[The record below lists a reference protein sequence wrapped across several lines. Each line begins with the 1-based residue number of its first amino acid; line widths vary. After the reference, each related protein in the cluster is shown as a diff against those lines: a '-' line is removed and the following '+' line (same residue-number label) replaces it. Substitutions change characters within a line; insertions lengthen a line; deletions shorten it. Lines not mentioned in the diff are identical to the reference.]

1 MSLRLFLLIIICAM
15 ANGKW
20 STASAQNRM
29 DSVESRMDSVESR
42 MDSVEIGLVTC
53 SPHEEIYSLYG
64 HTALRYHD
72 MHTGEDLVFNYG
84 VFRVD
89 QDNFIWHFAM
99 GQTDYELAVS
109 TTDTFCRYYEAW
121 GSQVTEQVLQLTAE
135 EKQRIAQALGRN
147 LRPENRVFRYNVFYD
162 NCATRPRD
170 LIVANLTG
178 TVEYEP
184 RPGYEPSF
192 RSMAHDCTAG
202 HPWTTFGNEILLGLQ
217 ADLPTTQRE
226 QQFLPANLRH
236 DFDRATVTRQGRST
250 PLVKERRELVPPG
263 VQVIEPG
270 FPLSPL
276 ACSLML
282 LAIAL
287 AVTLYEWHKKT
298 VTRWFDLLLMT
309 AAGLAGCILTLML
322 FSEHPTTETN
332 LQVLLLNPLPL
343 FFLWPVARGRK
354 TPFFR
359 IWLLLTLLFLLGGL
373 WQCYAEGTY
382 GVAACVLLRAV
393 MTQKSIK

>member
-1 MSLRLFLLIIICAM
+1 M
-15 ANGKW
+15 AVMPL
-20 STASAQNRM
+20 AAQEAN
-29 DSVESRMDSVESR
+29 R

-64 HTALRYHD
+64 HTALRYRD

-84 VFRVD
+84 IFHAD
-89 QDNFIWHFAM
+89 QDNFIWHYAM
-99 GQTDYELAVS
+99 GQTDYELGVS
-109 TTDTFCRYYEAW
+109 PTDAFCRYYESW
-121 GSQVTEQVLQLTAE
+121 GSQVTEQVLLLTAE
-135 EKQRIAQALGRN
+135 EKQNIARALGRN
-147 LRPENRVFRYNVFYD
+147 IRPENRVFRYNVFYC

-170 LIVANLTG
+170 LIESCLTG
-178 TVEYEP
+178 TLRYEP

-192 RSMAHDCTAG
+192 RAMTRQCTDG
-202 HPWTTFGNEILLGLQ
+202 HSWTTFGNEILLGLK

-236 DFDRATVTRQGRST
+236 DFDRATVTRQGKPQ

-263 VQVIEPG
+263 VQTVEPG

-276 ACSLML
+276 ACSLIML
-282 LAIAL
+282 ATAV
-287 AVTLYEWHKKT
+287 AVTMREWRKRS
-298 VTRWFDLLLMT
+298 VSRWFDMVLMT

-343 FFLWPVARGRK
+343 FFLWPVARGRH
-354 TPFFR
+354 TRFFNV
-359 IWLLLTLLFLLGGL
+359 WLTLALLFLAGSL
-373 WQCYAEGTY
+373 WQTYAEGMY
-382 GVAACVLLRAV
+382 GVAACVVLRALSRRYLAKA
-393 MTQKSIK
+393 TATE